1 MAFELF
7 AAVEGVP
14 LLGFGLAGGWRGE
27 GGNYVRNT
35 RIPCNLQCFLVAQIL
50 AKKPRLRSPLETMR
64 VLQCF
69 LHQKGRMY
77 WYTQYFVDAGYEPF
91 FRRGCFTAVRPKEVS
106 S

>member
-7 AAVEGVP
+7 AAVEGAP
-14 LLGFGLAGGWRGE
+14 LLGFGLAGGWGGR

-35 RIPCNLQCFLVAQIL
+35 RILCDLHCFLVAQIL

-69 LHQKGRMY
+69 LRQEGRMH
-77 WYTQYFVDAGYEPF
+77 WYSQYFVDAGYEPF
-91 FRRGCFTAVRPKEVS
+91 F
-106 S
+106 